1 MNDVEMKECIS
12 EIKKDKYKLL
22 INNINEFIFS
32 PSSYDYLYYYRMQD
46 AYDNTICKKNTALAL
61 IYDYNKCND
70 LAKIIMDKS
79 ILKFVDD
86 KKGYS
91 MDSEYPNFEVLKDKK
106 VKIEASRKLAK
117 MCNKEKSNGYLFIF
131 WALMVLTVDKTD
143 AENHI
148 AIICNFAKIF
158 GIPKDGFEDIIHAV
172 KAVYDET
179 EKKYKCKSADTP
191 AIIRQLFKK

>member
-22 INNINEFIFS
+22 INNINESIFLGS
-32 PSSYDYLYYYRMQD
+32 LNFGMLHLYGAYYETD
-46 AYDNTICKKNTALAL
+46 CKKNTALAL

-91 MDSEYPNFEVLKDKK
+91 MDSEYPNFEDLKDKK

-117 MCNKEKSNGYLFIF
+117 MCNKERSNGYLFIF

-191 AIIRQLFKK
+191 EIIRQLFYYK

>member
-1 MNDVEMKECIS
+1 MNDVEMKECIN

-22 INNINEFIFS
+22 INNINESIFLGPLDLS
-32 PSSYDYLYYYRMQD
+32 MLHLYG
-46 AYDNTICKKNTALAL
+46 AYAETDCKKNTALAL